1 MCALIGVPIALMV
14 ARGSQLDDQLIG
26 DSNFTR
32 IASQAGGFG
41 DQPGVFGVGLALAAK
56 PVSASHALSASTTVA
71 GVQRSRTP
79 GWRAGT

>member
-41 DQPGVFGVGLALAAK
+41 DSPASLASVLPSPRNPSLQA
-56 PVSASHALSASTTVA
+56 
-71 GVQRSRTP
+71 TP
-79 GWRAGT
+79 